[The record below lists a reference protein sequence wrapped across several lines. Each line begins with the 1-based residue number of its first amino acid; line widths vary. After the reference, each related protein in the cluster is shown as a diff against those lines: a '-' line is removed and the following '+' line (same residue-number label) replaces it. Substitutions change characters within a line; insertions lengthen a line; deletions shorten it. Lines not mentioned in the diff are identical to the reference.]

1 MSEFY
6 VIKLGG
12 DIKTEA
18 QLFAAFTDTMYL
30 GESGINGWDQFSDL
44 LYYRLIESDIQIRV
58 ELSDDFSPSPKVITD
73 IEWIQ
78 EALNEEC
85 PDKLMFIR
93 LNH

>member
-6 VIKLGG
+6 VIKLDG
-12 DIKTEA
+12 DIRTEA

-30 GESGINGWDQFSDL
+30 GESGINGWDQFYDL
-44 LYYRLIESDIQIRV
+44 LYYRLVDSDIQVRV
-58 ELSDDFSPSPKVITD
+58 EISDDFSPSLQVVTD

-78 EALNEEC
+78 AALNEEC
-85 PDKLMFIR
+85 PDKVMFIR